1 MSKFAYRLICLYL
14 QFWDMQY
21 LRDNDFL
28 KSFGN
33 HLRKVRK
40 EKKFTQEQLAND
52 IGVEISQISRIE
64 RGILNTSISTVNE
77 IAKALNIPLNKLFE
91 IKKDE

>member
-1 MSKFAYRLICLYL
+1 MK
-14 QFWDMQY
+14 Y

-40 EKKFTQEQLAND
+40 ENNFTQEELAND

-77 IAKALNIPLNKLFE
+77 IAKALNIPLNNLFE